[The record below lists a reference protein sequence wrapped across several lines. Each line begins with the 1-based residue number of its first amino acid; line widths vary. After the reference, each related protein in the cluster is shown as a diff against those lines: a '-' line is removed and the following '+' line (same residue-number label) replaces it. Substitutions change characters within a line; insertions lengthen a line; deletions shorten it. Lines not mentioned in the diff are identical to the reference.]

1 MPRVSFDTLPD
12 NGRLWIF
19 PASRTLSEAESAALL
34 EAVDV
39 FLDGWAA
46 HGVPL
51 QCARELRDAQFLV
64 IGVDEEVEAPSGCS
78 IDALVNSLRALGS
91 ELGVGLIEHGPVW
104 FRAQEGVQ
112 TVSRAEFRSLASDGA
127 VDASTPVFD
136 TTLTRVSLFRAGGL
150 EQPAAKAWHGKA
162 FFGASSSPATG

>member
-1 MPRVSFDTLPD
+1 MPRVSFDALPD
-12 NGRLWIF
+12 HGRLWIF
-19 PASRTLSEAESAALL
+19 PASRTLSDVECAALL
-34 EAVDV
+34 EAVDA

-64 IGVDEEVEAPSGCS
+64 IGVDEDVEAPSGCS
-78 IDALVNSLRALGS
+78 IDALVNSLRALGG

-104 FRAQEGVQ
+104 FRAQGGVQ
-112 TVSRAEFRSLASDGA
+112 TVSRAAFRALVSDGA

-136 TTLTRVSLFRAGGL
+136 TTLTRVSAFRAGGL
-150 EQPAAKAWHGKA
+150 EMPAVKAWHGKA
-162 FFGASSSPATG
+162 FFGSSSAATG